1 MIGFSPRSSRS
12 LSRPA
17 MGVALVAL
25 AVTVAS
31 CGSNG
36 SSSGSGSGSTRA
48 SASKN
53 PQLPPTPKANGADV
67 KGAQQFLLSR
77 LGTPKFQPAGPA
89 FDIKSVKKPVW
100 LLQAPASTPPDA
112 DVTEGFIEAGKASGV
127 PYHVC
132 PAEGTPEG
140 NARCLKQAAQAG
152 AGSAVIW
159 SQIPDSIRGPL
170 QQAKAA
176 GVKVVGGN
184 LSLHIDD
191 AVDPDLNSA
200 VSHDYYGAGENAGA
214 YAVAALGG
222 SVDAICIDLPEYV
235 TGTSVCKG
243 FSDIVTK
250 YCPKCK
256 VVKKNVSAQAFNAQT
271 GAAVSQSVLPNPKL
285 NFIMNAYDA
294 SVPLVIAQL
303 RSLGKKPSDVMVGG
317 QNGTVQALQ
326 ALKDGQ
332 YDVVSSGQNA
342 HWWGWAFFDA
352 GARAQAGAIGDKTVV
367 TSPNKLFTKETF
379 KYSGEI
385 SFKNSDDMYGF
396 GDGSLYRQGYQ
407 TLWKK

>member
-1 MIGFSPRSSRS
+1 
-12 LSRPA
+12 LSRALARPA
-17 MGVALVAL
+17 TGVALVAV
-25 AVTVAS
+25 AVTVAA
-31 CGSNG
+31 CGSDKSSSG
-36 SSSGSGSGSTRA
+36 ASSSGST
-48 SASKN
+48 SASSSQN
-53 PQLPPTPKANGADV
+53 PQLPPAPKAAAGADV

-89 FDIKSVKKPVW
+89 FDIKSVTKPVW

-112 DVTEGFIEAGKASGV
+112 DVTEGFIEAAKASGA

-140 NARCLKQAAQAG
+140 NARCLKQAEQAG

-170 QQAKAA
+170 KQAKAA

-184 LSLHIDD
+184 LSLHIGDP
-191 AVDPDLNSA
+191 VDPDLNSA

-222 SVDAICIDLPEYV
+222 AVDSICIDLPEYV

-243 FSDIVTK
+243 FSDVVTK
-250 YCPKCK
+250 FCPQCK

-271 GAAVSQSVLPNPKL
+271 GAAVSQSVLPDPKL

-303 RSLGKKPSDVMVGG
+303 RSLGKKPNDVMVGG
-317 QNGTVQALQ
+317 QNGTIEALQ
-326 ALKDGQ
+326 AMKNGQ

-352 GARAQAGAIGDKTVV
+352 GARAQASAIGNKTVV

-379 KYSGEI
+379 KYSGDI
-385 SFKNSDDMYGF
+385 SFKNSDAMYGF
-396 GDGSLYRQGYQ
+396 GDGSIYRQGYQ
-407 TLWKK
+407 SLWKK